1 MIRINNM
8 LNEAQKKW
16 KNKNFIYEKYGQ
28 EFVPITY
35 GEFIEKAKY
44 LAQKLLDYGL
54 KDNKILIYGKDSI
67 DYMITDLAVLAYVG
81 ISVNINKQTKE
92 EELSEIIK
100 KINIDAII
108 FDKDKEK
115 IINNLKPKFTRV
127 KFLCMQNEIDNLKF
141 PDKLFEFEEKN
152 VDGCSKI
159 IFSSGTTSNPKGVM
173 LSLRNMF
180 HGWEPLQKRIPLC
193 ENDIDYLFI
202 PMHHTYGNV
211 YNFLYS
217 FLSGLSI
224 YLCSGIDKIQQE
236 LKEVNPTVFCGVPW
250 IFEKIYNE
258 DKENFKYAFG
268 NKIKYLVCGGAKFN
282 PKIRKAYK
290 DNNLPMYETYALT
303 EVASSFAIEYK
314 NNDDFESGGTIFENI
329 DVKIINKDDNGVG
342 EIIVKGDNIFLG
354 YANNE
359 ELTKSV
365 FTKDRYFI
373 TGDYGY
379 IKDNKIYIKGR
390 KNDIIAGA
398 NGENVYPKEIEKKLK
413 EYSSDI
419 LKVQAFLKD
428 NKVNYKIFIKDGTKI
443 NIEEIIKSYND
454 KVTNKDCIKYFEII
468 YSSNEDVEKI
478 KFLSSLY
485 TV

>member
-8 LNEAQKKW
+8 LEVAYKKW
-16 KNKNFIYEKYGQ
+16 KNKNFIYEKNGQ

-35 GEFIEKAKY
+35 GEFIEKANS
-44 LAQKLLDYGL
+44 LAYKLIDYGL
-54 KDNKILIYGKDSI
+54 KNNKILIYGKDSI
-67 DYMITDLAVLAYVG
+67 NYMITDLAITARVG

-92 EELSEIIK
+92 EELSDIIK
-100 KINIDAII
+100 KIEIDAVI
-108 FDKDKEK
+108 FDKDNEQ
-115 IINNLKPKFTRV
+115 IIDNLKCKFPSI
-127 KFLCMQNEIDNLKF
+127 KFLCMQNEIDNLDF
-141 PDKLFEFEEKN
+141 SDRLFEFEEK
-152 VDGCSKI
+152 DIDQCSKI

-193 ENDIDYLFI
+193 EDDIDYLFI

-236 LKEVNPTVFCGVPW
+236 LKEINPTVFCGVPW

-258 DKENFKYAFG
+258 DSENFKYAFG
-268 NKIKYLVCGGAKFN
+268 NRIKYLVCGGAKFN
-282 PKIRKAYK
+282 PEIRKAYK
-290 DNNLPMYETYALT
+290 DNNLPMFETYALT

-329 DVKIINKDDNGVG
+329 DVKIINEDNNGIG
-342 EIIVKGDNIFLG
+342 EIVVKGDNIFLG

-365 FTKDRYFI
+365 FTDDGYFI

-379 IKDNKIYIKGR
+379 IKDNKIYIEGR
-390 KNDIIAGA
+390 KNDIISGA

-419 LKVQAFLKD
+419 LRVQAFLKD
-428 NKVNYKIFIKDGTKI
+428 TKVNYKIYIKEGTNI
-443 NIEEIIKSYND
+443 NIDEIIKDYNS
-454 KVTNKDCIKYFEII
+454 KVTNKDCIKFYEKI
-468 YSSNEDVEKI
+468 YSNNTSFKE
-478 KFLSSLY
+478 
-485 TV
+485 